1 MKYDV
6 IIAGASFGGLAVAS
20 RINGNVLLIDK
31 KDIGLNEA
39 SACAAPYSLIKRIAG
54 EEVVF
59 QVFEKITI
67 NTTSKKINFDLRNL
81 YCTFDYKKFC
91 ESFFKKTRAEFVK
104 ARVDCFDD
112 DRIVTDIG
120 EFQSDCIVD
129 ATGWRAVLASS
140 LKNDFVDKSGL
151 SFGVETILDFKSDK
165 MHFYF
170 RNNSEAIKNGYAWV
184 FPIGKRAR
192 FGIGSYGRDP
202 SLKKKLDVFL
212 NEFGLKT
219 GSVHGGFFPHEF
231 REPVIGKIFLV
242 GDSAGH
248 CLPLTGEGIRT
259 AIYFGE
265 VCGDII
271 QEVVDGKITLDEGLN
286 KYRSI
291 VVSHRKYFNVLK
303 GKQSNFV
310 SVSDFWVTQL
320 FRYTRLKPVYIYVM
334 NKYESL
340 GSLFGTEKGIN

>member
-1 MKYDV
+1 MKYDA
-6 IIAGASFGGLAVAS
+6 IIAGASFAGLAVAS

-31 KDIGLNEA
+31 KDIGLNEK
-39 SACAAPYSLIKRIAG
+39 SGCAAPYNLIKRLAG
-54 EEVVF
+54 EEVIF
-59 QVFEKITI
+59 QVFEKAIIHTA
-67 NTTSKKINFDLRNL
+67 SKKIDFGLRNL

-91 ESFFKKTRAEFVK
+91 ELFFKKTGAEFVK
-104 ARVDCFDD
+104 ARVDCFDNN
-112 DRIVTDIG
+112 RIITDKG

-140 LKNDFVDKSGL
+140 LKNDFVDKSRL
-151 SFGVETILDFKSDK
+151 SFGVETILDFKLDE
-165 MHFYF
+165 MHFCF
-170 RNNSEAIKNGYAWV
+170 RNNFKTIKDGYAWI
-184 FPIGKRAR
+184 FPIGEKAR
-192 FGIGSYGRDP
+192 FGIGSYVRDP
-202 SLKKKLDVFL
+202 SLKKKLAVFL

-219 GSVHGGFFPHEF
+219 GSVHGGVFPHES
-231 REPVIGKIFLV
+231 REPVIGEIFMV

-271 QEVVDGKITLDEGLN
+271 QEIIDDKITLDEGLN
-286 KYRSI
+286 KYKSI

-303 GKQSNFV
+303 GKQSNFANI
-310 SVSDFWVTQL
+310 SDFWVTQL
-320 FRYTRLKPVYIYVM
+320 FRYTKLKPVYLYVM

-340 GSLFGTEKGIN
+340 GSLFEPGKGME